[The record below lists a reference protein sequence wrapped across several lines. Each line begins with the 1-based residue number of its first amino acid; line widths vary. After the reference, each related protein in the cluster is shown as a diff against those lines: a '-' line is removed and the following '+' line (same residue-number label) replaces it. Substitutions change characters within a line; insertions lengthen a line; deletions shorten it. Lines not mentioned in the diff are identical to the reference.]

1 MTAFS
6 MLAPLWRRGLLRVLL
21 ASAAVGLLGGCSAML
36 AQNPAS
42 ALKPVNAVADAGAD
56 RLILKGHDVVSYFT
70 QGRHALGLAQYSSIY
85 EQVSFRFANAEHKAL
100 FDANPQKYLPQYGGY
115 CADGL
120 VYAIPWGGDADTWRI
135 DDGKLY
141 IFGGASSKAA
151 FELDL
156 ATNRQLA
163 DKYWAGEVKG
173 SNSFIQRG
181 YRLVFKVPHYKS
193 GAELAQ
199 LVEAARAKK
208 P

>member
-1 MTAFS
+1 M
-6 MLAPLWRRGLLRVLL
+6 
-21 ASAAVGLLGGCSAML
+21 
-36 AQNPAS
+36 
-42 ALKPVNAVADAGAD
+42 
-56 RLILKGHDVVSYFT
+56 
-70 QGRHALGLAQYSSIY
+70 
-85 EQVSFRFANAEHKAL
+85 
-100 FDANPQKYLPQYGGY
+100 
-115 CADGL
+115 

-193 GAELAQ
+193 GAELAP